1 MNDVEL
7 NEARDALARRDR
19 VELEELAMRA
29 AVFHV
34 KTCDAA
40 CALAPEHS
48 GEKHAIAEDVRQSLR
63 EKSTDELIEM
73 LVPLA
78 VLVRELR

>member
-7 NEARDALARRDR
+7 TEVRDALARRDR
-19 VELEELAMRA
+19 VELEELALRA
-29 AVFHV
+29 AIFHV
-34 KTCDAA
+34 RTCDAA
-40 CALAPEHS
+40 CALMPEHS
-48 GEKHAIAEDVRQSLR
+48 GEKHAIQDDVRQSLR
-63 EKSTDELIEM
+63 EKSTDELVDM